1 MSPDRTSLT
10 STSFSRTS
18 FSRTSLSRV
27 VTWVLSALRPA
38 VVQAHCDT
46 ADGPAAQDARRALET
61 GNVHHALKWIP
72 ADGEA
77 ELRAVFEKAMRVR
90 AAGGEAAELADRL
103 FLETLV
109 RLHRMGEGVG
119 FTGVQPSGTHVD
131 PVVAAADAAIASGS
145 DEALL
150 PLVPE
155 ERRTELDERFRAAVA
170 LQGFDVDDVA
180 AGRRYLAAYVDFFKY
195 AEGEDHGHAHEA
207 AHTHEGTHTH
217 EPVHA
222 HQH

>member
-1 MSPDRTSLT
+1 MSPDRTPR
-10 STSFSRTS
+10 SRTS
-18 FSRTSLSRV
+18 FRRV
-27 VTWVLSALRPA
+27 VTRVLSALRPA

-46 ADGPAAQDARRALET
+46 ADGPAAQDARRALES
-61 GNVHHALKWIP
+61 GNVNHALKWIP
-72 ADGEA
+72 VEGEA
-77 ELRAVFEKAMRVR
+77 ELRDVFEKALRVR

-119 FTGVQPSGTHVD
+119 FTGVQPSGSHVD

-145 DEALL
+145 DEELL

-170 LQGFDVDDVA
+170 LRGFDVDDVA

-195 AEGEDHGHAHEA
+195 AEGEDHGHSHADGHA
-207 AHTHEGTHTH
+207 AEPGHTH
-217 EPVHA
+217 
-222 HQH
+222 HQAAR